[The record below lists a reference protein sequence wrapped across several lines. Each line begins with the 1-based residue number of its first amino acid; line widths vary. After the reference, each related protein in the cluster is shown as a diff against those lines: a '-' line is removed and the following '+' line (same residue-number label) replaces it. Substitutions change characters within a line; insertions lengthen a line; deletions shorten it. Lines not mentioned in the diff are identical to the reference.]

1 METGVR
7 TWRWRCW
14 VLTATVLSVI
24 LPPAAASLSPSGINY
39 EGIFPYPTHQSC
51 SFPRV
56 PQVKSVF
63 RRTKIP

>member
-14 VLTATVLSVI
+14 VVAAALLSVI

-39 EGIFPYPTHQSC
+39 EGTFH
-51 SFPRV
+51 PR
-56 PQVKSVF
+56 PINLSPF
-63 RRTKIP
+63 REFLK